1 MKMFQGIGKF
11 LILMGLI
18 LVAFGVLLVLF
29 EKIPF
34 LGKLPGD
41 IVIRRK
47 TSFLL
52 SFDDELDH
60 QRGDI
65 SHSVPDI
72 PNEVMVWTIR

>member
-1 MKMFQGIGKF
+1 MRMFQGIGKF

-47 TSFLL
+47 NFVFYFPLMTSLI
-52 SFDDELDH
+52 
-60 QRGDI
+60 I
-65 SHSVPDI
+65 SVVISLI
-72 PNEVMVWTIR
+72 LYLISRMR

>member
-1 MKMFQGIGKF
+1 MFQGIGKF

-18 LVAFGVLLVLF
+18 LVVFGILLVLF

-47 TSFLL
+47 NFVFYFPLMTSLI
-52 SFDDELDH
+52 
-60 QRGDI
+60 I
-65 SHSVPDI
+65 SVVISLI
-72 PNEVMVWTIR
+72 LYLISRMR

>member
-1 MKMFQGIGKF
+1 MVFQGIGKF

-18 LVAFGVLLVLF
+18 LVAFGVLLILF

-47 TSFLL
+47 NFVFYFPLMTSLIISLL
-52 SFDDELDH
+52 VSFILYL
-60 QRGDI
+60 I
-65 SHSVPDI
+65 SR
-72 PNEVMVWTIR
+72 MR

>member
-1 MKMFQGIGKF
+1 MFQGIGKF

-47 TSFLL
+47 NFVFYFPLMTSLI
-52 SFDDELDH
+52 
-60 QRGDI
+60 I
-65 SHSVPDI
+65 SVVISLI
-72 PNEVMVWTIR
+72 LYLISRMR

>member
-1 MKMFQGIGKF
+1 MFQGIGKF

-18 LVAFGVLLVLF
+18 LVVFGVLLVLF

-47 TSFLL
+47 NFVFYFPLMTSLI
-52 SFDDELDH
+52 
-60 QRGDI
+60 I
-65 SHSVPDI
+65 SVVISLI
-72 PNEVMVWTIR
+72 LYLISRMR

>member
-1 MKMFQGIGKF
+1 MVFQGIGKF

-18 LVAFGVLLVLF
+18 LVAFGVLLILF

-47 TSFLL
+47 NFVFYFPLMTSLIISLL
-52 SFDDELDH
+52 VSLILYL
-60 QRGDI
+60 I
-65 SHSVPDI
+65 SR
-72 PNEVMVWTIR
+72 MR

>member
-1 MKMFQGIGKF
+1 MFQGIGKF

-18 LVAFGVLLVLF
+18 LVTFGILLILF

-47 TSFLL
+47 NFVFYFPLMTSLI
-52 SFDDELDH
+52 
-60 QRGDI
+60 I
-65 SHSVPDI
+65 SLVVSLI
-72 PNEVMVWTIR
+72 LYLISRMR

>member
-47 TSFLL
+47 NFVFYFPLMTSLI
-52 SFDDELDH
+52 
-60 QRGDI
+60 I
-65 SHSVPDI
+65 SVVISLI
-72 PNEVMVWTIR
+72 LYLISRMR

>member
-18 LVAFGVLLVLF
+18 LVVFGVLLVLF

-47 TSFLL
+47 NFVFYFPLMTSLI
-52 SFDDELDH
+52 
-60 QRGDI
+60 I
-65 SHSVPDI
+65 SVVISLI
-72 PNEVMVWTIR
+72 LYLISRMR